1 MTSHFTQNKSPSP
14 YEVHAAQMVCPLQ
27 YLALGLPHF
36 SPSLNIPS
44 IFWLYSFR
52 AFAIA
57 VPFTWSTLSSD
68 LSGSPSTSASEKE
81 DLLREVFH
89 DYPIHKTSNPFPYPV
104 LFILMY
110 FSIANIPTSCYMF
123 VYLSILLSKCKPQ
136 SQILFRLFTVIDLGP
151 ECLLAT

>member
-1 MTSHFTQNKSPSP
+1 MKSMKPKWSG
-14 YEVHAAQMVCPLQ
+14 PLQ
-27 YLALGLPHF
+27 YLALSLPRF

-57 VPFTWSTLSSD
+57 VPFIWSTLSSD
-68 LSGSPSTSASEKE
+68 LLGSPSTSASEKE

-89 DYPIHKTSNPFPYPV
+89 DYPIHKTSNPFPYPA

-110 FSIANIPTSCYMF
+110 FSIANIPTSYVICLYI
-123 VYLSILLSKCKPQ
+123 YLFYQANVNLRARHFSL
-136 SQILFRLFTVIDLGP
+136 
-151 ECLLAT
+151 CLLW